1 MLAKALKKLIL
12 NRRTETWNLFVNDFK
27 AAITYYFT
35 VLFEVFDKEKI
46 TCNKSLLPEKNG
58 SNKVAVMKSAL
69 NSNLEI
75 NQTAG
80 KTARNENRMIVHS
93 RLHCGVSYVQL
104 YVNSWLSLFG
114 LLLHF
119 KVNHQSQEREKR
131 IALRQLYPAGDSHVV
146 LVGNFEMRTLEVSR
160 SCFGVVT

>member
-1 MLAKALKKLIL
+1 MSAKALKKLIL

-80 KTARNENRMIVHS
+80 RLQETKTE
-93 RLHCGVSYVQL
+93 
-104 YVNSWLSLFG
+104 
-114 LLLHF
+114 
-119 KVNHQSQEREKR
+119 
-131 IALRQLYPAGDSHVV
+131 
-146 LVGNFEMRTLEVSR
+146 
-160 SCFGVVT
+160 